1 MDLEI
6 TSCNNFYKVKGH
18 LNKSTVGIFINEF
31 DNIFNNFDSLTIS
44 IKDVES
50 MDKYG
55 VEALSKLHT
64 ESLMKNKQFSII
76 GYGCKE
82 LYDHFKTEI
91 AA

>member
-1 MDLEI
+1 MDLVI

-18 LNKSTVGIFINEF
+18 LNKSNVGIFINEF
-31 DNIFNNFDSLTIS
+31 DDIFNNLDSLTIS

-55 VEALSKLHT
+55 VEALSKLHN
-64 ESLMKNKQFSII
+64 ESIMKNKQFSII

-82 LYDHFKTEI
+82 LYDHFKTEV